1 MTTSERERVR
11 RFQSGEPGSFDALY
25 GQYGDRIYRFCYRLC
40 GHTADAEDLTQEVF
54 VAAYQGLHRFAGRS
68 SVATWL
74 YRIALYRWGRIHGAR
89 RPETVPLDEETV
101 GAATAP
107 DPASAGVERL
117 SLENA
122 LLSLPNGL
130 REAFLLVK
138 AEGLKYREAAQVLGV
153 PQGTV
158 QSRVHDAVVR
168 LRALLSEARNERS
181 AAAEPRAEAE
191 DSRRRNDPGPHPYRC
206 EPLRPG
212 TEADL

>member
-1 MTTSERERVR
+1 MTSSERDRVR
-11 RFQSGEPGSFDALY
+11 RFQDGEPGSFDALY
-25 GQYGDRIYRFCYRLC
+25 SEHGDRIYRFCYRLC

-54 VAAYQGLHRFAGRS
+54 LAAYQGLHRFAGRS
-68 SVATWL
+68 SVVTWL

-101 GAATAP
+101 GAAAAP

-117 SLENA
+117 SLESGLLA
-122 LLSLPNGL
+122 LPDGL

-138 AEGLKYREAAQVLGV
+138 VEGLKYREAAQVLGV
-153 PQGTV
+153 PLGTV

-168 LRALLSEARNERS
+168 LRALLAEHGGEQS
-181 AAAEPRAEAE
+181 AASDRRGEINDAR
-191 DSRRRNDPGPHPYRC
+191 DSKDPSPHLQRC

-212 TEADL
+212 AKADL

>member
-1 MTTSERERVR
+1 MTTSDRDRVR
-11 RFQSGEPGSFDALY
+11 RIQEGEPGSFDALY
-25 GQYGDRIYRFCYRLC
+25 SEYGDRIYRFCYRLC
-40 GHTADAEDLTQEVF
+40 GHIADAEDLTQEVF
-54 VAAYQGLHRFAGRS
+54 LAAYQGLSRFAGRS

-107 DPASAGVERL
+107 DPASAELERL

-122 LLSLPNGL
+122 LLTLPDGL
-130 REAFLLVK
+130 RQAFLLVK

-158 QSRVHDAVVR
+158 QSRVHEAVVR
-168 LRALLSEARNERS
+168 LRALLADDGGERS
-181 AAAEPRAEAE
+181 AASERRAEIEE
-191 DSRRRNDPGPHPYRC
+191 DRKNQGPGLYRC
-206 EPLRPG
+206 DPLRP
-212 TEADL
+212 EVKADLSP

>member
-1 MTTSERERVR
+1 MSERDRVR
-11 RFQSGEPGSFDALY
+11 RFQAGEPGSFDALY
-25 GQYGDRIYRFCYRLC
+25 GEYGDRIYRFCYRLC

-54 VAAYQGLHRFAGRS
+54 LAAYQGLDRFAGRS

-74 YRIALYRWGRIHGAR
+74 SRIALYRWGRLHGTR
-89 RPETVPLDEETV
+89 RLETVPLEEEMV
-101 GAATAP
+101 GAAAAP
-107 DPASAGVERL
+107 DPASAGVQRL

-138 AEGLKYREAAQVLGV
+138 AEGLKYREAALVLGV

-168 LRALLSEARNERS
+168 LRALLAEDGGEQS
-181 AAAEPRAEAE
+181 AASDRRAKIEN
-191 DSRRRNDPGPHPYRC
+191 SRDQMGQGPHLHRF
-206 EPLRPG
+206 EPLRPEG
-212 TEADL
+212 KADL

>member
-1 MTTSERERVR
+1 MITSDRDRVR
-11 RFQSGEPGSFDALY
+11 RFQDGEPGSFDALFSE
-25 GQYGDRIYRFCYRLC
+25 YGDRIYRFCYRLC

-54 VAAYQGLHRFAGRS
+54 LAAYQGLSRFAGRS

-101 GAATAP
+101 GVAMTP

-122 LLSLPNGL
+122 LLTLPDGL

-168 LRALLSEARNERS
+168 LRALLAEDGGERS
-181 AAAEPRAEAE
+181 AASDRQADVEQSG
-191 DSRRRNDPGPHPYRC
+191 DQKGPNLHGYRC
-206 EPLRPG
+206 EPFQPG
-212 TEADL
+212 AEADL